1 MSDHSNAN
9 IWQLQA
15 DVDIQGLIRALES
28 DDAGHRK
35 RAAAALR
42 ALASVN
48 PGITDTALTHLR
60 QALAQE
66 TDTEAQF
73 ALTAT
78 IEAFSDDAPTT
89 RMTPPDTLQTLETPR
104 PSVLETLTS
113 PPDDTPDTQA
123 TQMKAEKPLVERL
136 LDQLKS
142 NDAQAIIAAA
152 RHLGNMGDPIA
163 TEPLILLFKD
173 ATLSIQVRLA
183 VAEALLKLKAAP
195 VEVALLANL
204 RHQDWHIRRNGA
216 AILGQL
222 QADWAIEPLANAL
235 RDQHPVVRRTAR
247 AALKHIGTP
256 ESRKALA
263 RYSPGTKSQPKDEQ
277 TTTPG
282 GYQVKRV
289 SDVRKPKSQ
298 MLKRLDDEQTD
309 AADMT
314 IPSVNK
320 MDTQRLSEDGD
331 DSSSSDNTPHNR
343 STRPL
348 DPQTLER
355 YAQMRKNKAQNKASQ
370 TTDDTSD
377 E

>member
-42 ALASVN
+42 ALASVH
-48 PGITDTALTHLR
+48 PSITDTALTHLR

-78 IEAFSDDAPTT
+78 IEAFSDEAPTT
-89 RMTPPDTLQTLETPR
+89 RMTPPDTLQTIETPR
-104 PSVLETLTS
+104 PALLETLTNA
-113 PPDDTPDTQA
+113 PDEQA
-123 TQMKAEKPLVERL
+123 TQMTTEKPLVERL

-204 RHQDWHIRRNGA
+204 RHHDWHIRRNGA

-256 ESRKALA
+256 ESRKVLA

-298 MLKRLDDEQTD
+298 MLKRLDDEQAD

-320 MDTQRLSEDGD
+320 MDTQRLNEDSD
-331 DSSSSDNTPHNR
+331 DSSAPDNTPHNR

-370 TTDDTSD
+370 TNKDTNDDS
-377 E
+377 